1 MEVILKISKL
11 YKVVSLAGLALSG
24 CRLGNPEAATP
35 IPQGSVAGYVVSA
48 SPVAGASISVLGPSG
63 VLAAT
68 RSDDSGYFAVPLQS
82 LDTTIELVAS
92 GGSYGN
98 TAGANVPSGTLR
110 AALAYQQGSSETVAI
125 TPITNAIVAA
135 EDYFQHQGM
144 PAATALASAD
154 AGFTDWLGFDPLITE
169 PVLPSGESGGGQA
182 LTAGLRY
189 GLVLAALRHWAH
201 ANASRAQT
209 LTGLMAADVAS
220 DGLLNGAGSGG
231 TLMLGALAL
240 SANAY
245 RQGLADALLQ
255 VAAAAPPGSADSLSG
270 PNASALLAYAQTL
283 AESTSPLFG
292 TFAPAPFGGNTI
304 ALTVT
309 PLPPWTHGKMTVN
322 GSVTDPYGLPVSV
335 TIAIDQQQYQTVTA
349 TSTFAFAIDTGTLS
363 DAVHGVTVTAQDAA
377 GDEASYQASVGI
389 DNTPPQACVTVVQPL
404 VGGALVAGQWQ
415 DISGVV
421 AGVADGAALAIT
433 PGVWEVEVPVP
444 VPSPLIVAMTDAAGN
459 QQSFS
464 WALSSA
470 SNPAPCP

>member
-1 MEVILKISKL
+1 MEVILKIRKL

-35 IPQGSVAGYVVSA
+35 MPQGSVAGYVVSA
-48 SPVAGASISVLGPSG
+48 GPVAGASVSVIGPSG
-63 VLAAT
+63 VLGAT
-68 RSDDSGYFAVPLQS
+68 RTDDGGHFTVSLQS
-82 LDTTIELVAS
+82 LDATIELVAS

-98 TAGANVPSGTLR
+98 AAGANVASDTLR
-110 AALAYQQGSSETVAI
+110 AALAYQQGGNEAVAI
-125 TPITNAIVAA
+125 TPMTNAIVAA
-135 EDYFQHQGM
+135 EGYFERQGM
-144 PAATALASAD
+144 PAAAAVARAD
-154 AGFTDWLGFDPLITE
+154 AEFTDWLGFDPLLTQ
-169 PVLPSGESGGGQA
+169 PVLPSSGGGQA
-182 LTAGLRY
+182 LGAGLRY

-220 DGLLNGAGSGG
+220 DGLLNGAGSAGA
-231 TLMLGALAL
+231 LMLGSVPL

-255 VAAAAPPGSADSLSG
+255 VAAAAPSGSADSLSG
-270 PNASALLAYAQTL
+270 PNASALLAYARTL

-292 TFAPAPFGGNTI
+292 ALAPAPFGGNGI
-304 ALTVT
+304 ALTVS
-309 PLPPWTHGKMTVN
+309 PLPSWTHGTMVVN

-349 TSTFAFAIDTGTLS
+349 TPAFAFTIDTSSLS

-377 GDEASYQASVGI
+377 GEGASYQASVGI
-389 DNTPPQACVTVVQPL
+389 DNTPPQACVTVFQPV
-404 VGGALVAGQWQ
+404 VGGVLVAGRWQ
-415 DISGVV
+415 DLSGVV

-433 PGVWEVEVPVP
+433 PGVWEVSVPVP
-444 VPSPLIVAMTDAAGN
+444 VPSPLVVAMTDAAGN

-464 WALSSA
+464 WALNSA